1 MKKSLLKKAAAMLT
15 VTAMSASLLAGC
27 GSGESGESGGAS
39 SSETA
44 SQPVSSAAEGTNSEV
59 PEENEHPSWVSD
71 TPIEVRIMLMDNANQ
86 PLANDTP
93 AHNEIFNKTNVRI
106 KLEIVPQSSYD
117 DKKNI
122 ALSTNNFPDIVYLRS
137 YTDISDY
144 ANEGIFEPLTQYINE
159 ETMPNFY
166 KFWQQYPEM
175 QRYMVDGEMY
185 VFPAIAR
192 EETAN
197 GFGPVIRTDLLE
209 ENNIPIPQTFDEL
222 LDALAELKK
231 IYPDSIPWACRQGTG
246 QLLRTTAYML
256 GSGHGDNGRGQGMYW
271 DEDKGQYIYG
281 PASEEFKTVLA
292 YLNKAYEM
300 GVLDPEYATT
310 DANSLATNASSG
322 KSFFFC
328 DNSGFGQNYTN
339 ELRKIDGLENATFQI
354 IPIPENSYGQR
365 RAVSYSTTFT
375 KLFAVNAGAK
385 NKEEL
390 IKFIDWMYS
399 PEGSDI
405 TNYGVEG
412 VSFQYNEAGEPEYI
426 PEYVMQFKDASPSD
440 YYALYTDLG
449 VTKLDWCLW
458 ACNTKTQF
466 EIQKITGSWTEVSD
480 EYWKI
485 IDADDAYVEP
495 HMSPSFTTEESERM
509 QELTTDLD
517 TFFTQEYDKYIMG
530 SASLDDWDEL
540 IKRAE
545 EKGVR
550 ELEQIWNDAEAR
562 AAAAIK

>member
-1 MKKSLLKKAAAMLT
+1 MKKSLLKKATALLA
-15 VTAMSASLLAGC
+15 VAAMSASLLAGC
-27 GSGESGESGGAS
+27 ASGEQGNTSSGEAS
-39 SSETA
+39 SQPGSSVADSSVGSEQTP
-44 SQPVSSAAEGTNSEV
+44 Q
-59 PEENEHPSWVSD
+59 ENEHPSWVSE

-93 AHNEIFNKTNVRI
+93 AHDEIFNKTNVRI

-137 YTDISDY
+137 YTDITDY
-144 ANEGIFEPLTQYINE
+144 ADEGIFEPLSQYINE

-185 VFPAIAR
+185 VFPGIAR

-197 GFGPVIRTDLLE
+197 GTGPVIRTDLLE
-209 ENNIPIPQTFDEL
+209 ENNIPIPNTFDEL
-222 LDALAELKK
+222 LEALAKLKE
-231 IYPDSIPWACRQGTG
+231 IYPDSVPWACRQGTG
-246 QLLRTTAYML
+246 QLLKTTAYML
-256 GSGHGDNGRGQGMYW
+256 GCGHGDNGRGQGMYW
-271 DEDKGQYIYG
+271 DADKGQYVYG
-281 PASEEFKTVLA
+281 PAAEEFKAVLT

-310 DANSLATNASSG
+310 DANSMATNASSG
-322 KSFFFC
+322 KSFFFL

-339 ELRKIDGLENATFQI
+339 ELRKIEGLENATFQV
-354 IPIPENSYGQR
+354 IPIPENSFGQR
-365 RAVSYSTTFT
+365 RAVAFGTTFG
-375 KLFAVNAGAK
+375 KLFAVNAKAE

-390 IKFIDWMYS
+390 IKFTDWMYS
-399 PEGSDI
+399 QEGSDI

-412 VSFQYNEAGEPEYI
+412 LSFQYNAEGEPEFI
-426 PEYVMQFKDASPSD
+426 PEYIMQFKDASPSD
-440 YYALYTDLG
+440 YYAVYSNLG
-449 VTKLDWCLW
+449 ITKLDWCLW

-480 EYWKI
+480 EYWEI
-485 IDADDAYVEP
+485 IAADEAYVQP
-495 HMSPSFTTEESERM
+495 HMSPSFTAEESERIS
-509 QELTTDLD
+509 EITTDLD
-517 TFFTQEYDKYIMG
+517 TFFAQEYDKYIMG
-530 SASLDDWDEL
+530 NADIADWDKL
-540 IKRAE
+540 IQKAE

-562 AAAAIK
+562 AAAALQ

>member
-1 MKKSLLKKAAAMLT
+1 MKKSILKKTAALLAAA
-15 VTAMSASLLAGC
+15 AMSASLLAGC
-27 GSGESGESGGAS
+27 ASENQGSAS
-39 SSETA
+39 SAESSTQ
-44 SQPVSSAAEGTNSEV
+44 SVSSVTDGGNASSEASA
-59 PEENEHPSWVSD
+59 ENEHPSWVSD

-122 ALSTNNFPDIVYLRS
+122 ALSTNNFPDIVYLRG

-144 ANEGIFEPLTQYINE
+144 ADEGIFEPLTQYINE

-185 VFPAIAR
+185 VFPGIAR

-209 ENNIPIPQTFDEL
+209 ENNIPIPNTFDEL

-271 DEDKGQYIYG
+271 DEDKGQYVYG

-310 DANSLATNASSG
+310 DANSLATNASGG

-365 RAVSYSTTFT
+365 RAVAYGTTFT
-375 KLFAVNAGAK
+375 KLFAVNAQAK

-399 PEGSDI
+399 QEGSDI

-412 VSFQYNEAGEPEYI
+412 VSFRYNEAGEPEYI

-440 YYALYTDLG
+440 YYAVYTDLG

-466 EIQKITGSWTEVSD
+466 EIQKITGSWTDVSD
-480 EYWKI
+480 EYWEI
-485 IDADDAYVEP
+485 ISADTAYIAP
-495 HMSPSFTTEESERM
+495 HMSPSFTTEESERI

-530 SASLDDWDEL
+530 SADIDDWDQL
-540 IKRAE
+540 IRRAE

-550 ELEQIWNDAEAR
+550 ELEQLWNDAEAR
-562 AAAAIK
+562 ATAAIR